1 MFLLRQDGGTL
12 NDFQKNLVWLW
23 YRVYPTDEYYSY
35 ACKKASCVSEIP
47 EKIRDEILLI
57 SNRSDRWIEERMV
70 AVRALSFHSFDDSYF
85 ALMDKLPLDETKLKL
100 LTYQTHEEKDI
111 CCQGYQ

>member
-1 MFLLRQDGGTL
+1 ML
-12 NDFQKNLVWLW
+12 
-23 YRVYPTDEYYSY
+23 
-35 ACKKASCVSEIP
+35 AKKASCVSEIP

-57 SNRSDRWIEERMV
+57 SNRSDRWIEERMA